1 MTDTNR
7 KMHIGA
13 ALLATGE
20 QMASWLYPGTPADGA
35 TNLAHYRHMV
45 EKAEAGKLD
54 FAFIADGLFINE
66 VSMPQYLDRLEPVTT
81 LSVLS
86 AYSSRI
92 GLVGTVSATYSEPF
106 TVARQFASLDHLSGG
121 RAGWNLVTS
130 ALDGAALNHS
140 RERHPAHGERYERA
154 SEHLKVVR
162 GLWDSWEEDAFSRDK
177 ESGVFFDPDKMHRLD
192 HQGKHFTVQGPL
204 NIRRSPQGYPV
215 VFQAGSSEAGKELA
229 AEGADAVFTGMG
241 GVQTVEAS
249 KRFYD
254 DVKGRLSKYGRRRD
268 ELLILPG
275 IAPVVGATQEE
286 AEAKYERIAGL
297 ISIENALRYLGRWF
311 NHHDFTQYPL
321 DEPFPDLGDVG
332 SENYKSVTDNIK
344 RQAREEGLTLRQA
357 ALRNATP
364 KGPLVGTPERIADVL
379 ERFFREE
386 AVDGFIIL
394 GHVLPEGIDD
404 FVDHVVP
411 ILQQRGL
418 FREEYEH
425 DTLRG
430 HLGLAMPKNRYA
442 EARKEGGQAIPLSQ
456 QIAEQGEIAGEAAPT
471 NQTTA

>member
-1 MTDTNR
+1 MSE
-7 KMHIGA
+7 KQMKLGA

-20 QMASWLYPGTPADGA
+20 QMASWLYPSTPADAA
-35 TNLAHYRHMV
+35 TSLTHYKHMV
-45 EKAEAGKLD
+45 QKAEEGKMD

-66 VSMPQYLDRLEPVTT
+66 VTMPQYLNRLEPVTA

-86 AYSSRI
+86 AYSSKI

-106 TVARQFASLDHLSGG
+106 TVARQFASLDLLSGG

-140 RERHPAHGERYERA
+140 REQHPAHDQRYQRA
-154 SEHLKVVR
+154 DEHLQVVR
-162 GLWDSWEEDAFSRDK
+162 GLWDSWEEEAFLHDK
-177 ESGVFFDPDKMHRLD
+177 ESGVFFDPEKMHRLD
-192 HQGKHFTVQGPL
+192 HKGEHFAVQGPL
-204 NIRRSPQGYPV
+204 NIGRSPQGYPV
-215 VFQAGSSEAGKELA
+215 VFQAGSSEAGRELA
-229 AEGADAVFTGMG
+229 AKGADAVFTGMG
-241 GVQTVEAS
+241 GVKTVEES

-254 DVKGRLSKYGRRRD
+254 DVKGRLAKYGRSPD

-275 IAPVVGATQEE
+275 IAPVVGATEAE

-311 NHHDFTQYPL
+311 NHLDFSAYPL
-321 DEPFPDLGDVG
+321 DEPFPELGDAG

-344 RQAREEGLTLRQA
+344 RTAKEEGLTLRQV

-364 KGPLVGTPERIADVL
+364 RGPLVGTPEHIADVL
-379 ERFFREE
+379 ESFFRAG
-386 AVDGFIIL
+386 AVEGFILL

-404 FVDHVVP
+404 FVHHVVP

-418 FREEYEH
+418 FRQEYEH

-430 HLGLAMPKNRYA
+430 HLGLAIPENRYA
-442 EARKEGGQAIPLSQ
+442 AKRSDKDLIDAIGIHS
-456 QIAEQGEIAGEAAPT
+456 AE
-471 NQTTA
+471 